1 MKDKNYF
8 QGKSV
13 LVVGFGRSGLSSAN
27 LLYTLGANVKV
38 TDNQDN
44 VFTRSNLNSLSS
56 KEISVELG
64 RHSKDLL
71 QGVSLLVIS
80 PGVPSE
86 SPPILWAKELNIPII
101 SEIELG
107 FLFCPAKVIAITGT
121 CGKTTVTT
129 LLGRVFEAAGKRA
142 FTCGNIGN
150 PFTQEL
156 RKMRKEDY
164 VLLEVSSFQLE
175 YIDKFRPKVSIILN
189 ISRNHLDRY
198 TDIQRYIEAKA
209 RIFKNQ
215 DNSDFLV
222 LNYDDK
228 VVRELASK
236 SKAKIVYFKE
246 EEKLNPNQSAVLA
259 ISRIFGIKDSI
270 VKDTFFK
277 FKGVEH
283 RMEEV
288 LEVKG
293 VKFINDSK
301 ATTTEATVWALNNL
315 SSPAVLIAGGRE
327 KGNDYSRVLE
337 VARDRI
343 KSMVLIGESKDT
355 IKKEFCSFFDI
366 YQADTLEEAV
376 DKAFSLAL
384 SGECVLFS
392 PMCKSFDM
400 FLNYEARGR
409 AFKDA
414 VRKLA

>member
-8 QGKSV
+8 QGKDV
-13 LVVGFGRSGLSSAN
+13 LVVGFGKSGLSSAN

-44 VFTRSNLNSLSS
+44 VFTRNNLNALKS
-56 KEISVELG
+56 KEILVELG
-64 RHSKDLL
+64 KHSKDLL

-80 PGVPSE
+80 PGVPNDSF
-86 SPPILWAKELNIPII
+86 PILWAKDLNIPII

-156 RKMRKEDY
+156 GKMKEGDY
-164 VLLEVSSFQLE
+164 VFLEVSSFQLE
-175 YIDKFRPKVSIILN
+175 YIDKFKPKVSVILN
-189 ISRNHLDRY
+189 ISRNHLDRH
-198 TDIQRYIEAKA
+198 TDMHRYIEAKA

-215 DNSDFLV
+215 DKSDFLV
-222 LNYDDK
+222 LNYDDE
-228 VVRELASK
+228 VARGLASK
-236 SKAKIVYFKE
+236 AKAKIAYFKQE
-246 EEKLNPNQSAVLA
+246 DALNPNQSAVLA
-259 ISRIFGIKDSI
+259 VSRIFGIEDSI
-270 VKDTFFK
+270 VKDTFLK

-288 LEVKG
+288 LEIKG

-301 ATTTEATVWALNNL
+301 ATTTEATVWALNSL

-337 VARDRI
+337 VARDKI
-343 KSMVLIGESKDT
+343 KAMVLIGESKDA
-355 IKKEFCSFFDI
+355 IKKEFGNFFDT
-366 YQADTLEEAV
+366 YQAETLEEAV

-409 AFKDA
+409 AFKEA